1 MKVLIT
7 GATGYLGR
15 AVVAALAASG
25 HDVIAF
31 ARTASA
37 SALPVTAV
45 DGDVRDVAALTRAA
59 TGCDAIIH
67 TAALVAVW
75 RRRSQEFDDVNVG
88 GLRNVLAAALTA
100 GVPRIVYTSS
110 FLARPPAGMART
122 PVWNDYQRTKAAAA
136 VLADEAVRNGS
147 PLIRLFPGVIY
158 GPGRMTDGNLLG
170 TLVSDHL
177 TGRLPGLVG
186 ADRTWSFA
194 YVDDVAAA
202 HVAAVERGVIGACYD
217 VGGENAPPMRAFEI
231 VRELTGRPLP
241 RRLPTW
247 AVAGVAFAEETLA
260 RWFGRH
266 PRVTTGTLEILLHDW
281 PLDNRRAEQDL
292 GYRVTPLKEGIARML
307 ASLQAA
313 ESTETGSRRS

>member
-15 AVVAALAASG
+15 AIVTALAASG
-25 HDVIAF
+25 HAVLAF

-37 SALPVTAV
+37 SGLPVATV
-45 DGDVRDVAALTRAA
+45 DGDVRNAEALAGAAA
-59 TGCDAIIH
+59 GCDAIIH

-88 GLRNVLAAALTA
+88 GLRNVLAAAQRA
-100 GVPRIVYTSS
+100 GVSRVVYTSS
-110 FLARPPAGMART
+110 FLARPPAGMAHT

-136 VLADEAVRNGS
+136 VVADEAVLNGA
-147 PLIRLFPGVIY
+147 PLVRLFPGVIY

-177 TGRLPGLVG
+177 KGRLPGLVG

-202 HVAAVERGVIGACYD
+202 HVAALARGTIGACYD

-231 VRELTGRPLP
+231 VRELTGLPLP

-247 AVAGVAFAEETLA
+247 TVAGVAFVEETLA
-260 RWFGRH
+260 RWFGRN
-266 PRVTTGTLEILLHDW
+266 PQVTTGTLEILLHDW
-281 PLDNRRAEQDL
+281 PLDNRRAEQEL
-292 GYRVTPLKEGIARML
+292 GYRVTPLREGIARML
-307 ASLQAA
+307 TSLQAA
-313 ESTETGSRRS
+313 DPSPAGSGLP